1 MQTADNNNKVLSKL
15 GHREDIKRRKELS
28 SIALS
33 NNEIV
38 WKTKWKTKLK
48 TRLRPYE
55 SLVKSILLNNCSGTW
70 GLSWSDHKKLN
81 SFHRKQLR
89 RVIGIKWPHSI
100 TNKKLYQVTE
110 TQPLSIAI
118 TERWKLL
125 GHILRL
131 PANCPFGKAMR
142 YYLEERTNEKFV
154 GRKRT
159 SIGTTINDVT
169 WRTKQNHTDYQIT
182 PLISLV
188 SKRPTQKRRTES
200 FGKKLLVR

>member
-1 MQTADNNNKVLSKL
+1 MKNKAKDKATLVW
-15 GHREDIKRRKELS
+15 
-28 SIALS
+28 
-33 NNEIV
+33 IV
-38 WKTKWKTKLK
+38 
-48 TRLRPYE
+48 
-55 SLVKSILLNNCSGTW
+55 SQSILLNNCSGTW
-70 GLSWSDHKKLN
+70 GLSRSDNKKLN
-81 SFHRKQLR
+81 SFHGKQLR

-125 GHILRL
+125 GHILGL

-142 YYLEERTNEKFV
+142 YYLEERTNKKFV
-154 GRKRT
+154 GRRRT
-159 SIGTTINDVT
+159 SIGTAINNVT
-169 WRTKQNHTDYQIT
+169 WRTKQNHTDFQIT

-200 FGKKLLVR
+200 FGKKLLVK